1 MIRKWSASSQ
11 KCYDDLDPRL
21 QDVCDYILQ
30 NVADISLITGH
41 RNQHDQNEKFY
52 SIPQLTKVQW
62 PNSKH
67 NKLPSLAV
75 DFQPYPYPA
84 REEKL
89 WASLAYVA
97 GSAKEYVKSKGF
109 ELRWGGDWDGN
120 GDLTDEDFDD
130 LFHLEIKDA
139 D

>member
-1 MIRKWSASSQ
+1 VTRKWSEKSK
-11 KCYDDLDPRL
+11 KCYDELDPRL

-41 RNQHDQNEKFY
+41 RNQHDQNQKFY
-52 SIPQLTKVQW
+52 SRPQLTKVRW

-67 NKLPSLAV
+67 NSLPSMAV

-97 GSAKEYVKSKGF
+97 GSAKEYAKSKGF
-109 ELRWGGDWDGN
+109 ELRWGGDWDGD
-120 GDLTDEDFDD
+120 GDLTDQTFDD
-130 LFHLEIKDA
+130 LFHIEIKDTH
-139 D
+139 